1 MLGRLSKLFSSSGK
15 VSPAAITVAPTE
27 ISAGNAPTFL
37 LPQFFIR
44 HENMPMLDSHRL
56 ADWLK
61 DNVAAEFHSAIWEEV
76 KRAWLLH
83 VRDALGAGF
92 QVTESKTALLLSSL
106 NPNMAG
112 TTANFMSNALEQ
124 VRGLLDGIAQAPHG
138 DKDILIVF
146 DDAESYYRHLSFFYP
161 AAAAHGLS
169 RGMYIRAG
177 IRHFVAVKTDLYA
190 IQPVMAHE
198 MTRNC
203 LAHLPLPLWLDVGIA
218 VNAERQLVN
227 KKSCGGCGSQQL
239 HHKLLAYWDE
249 REIQEFWSG
258 ASFQRADEGLQ
269 LSYELA
275 RIMVEL
281 LAKDWQL
288 FRSFVTHAC
297 ADDAGDAAARAHLNL
312 DLGEFV
318 CVLLERDYQA
328 GWSPGVRSGIV
339 AGRETGQ
346 SAISGCAIPGM

>member
-1 MLGRLSKLFSSSGK
+1 MLGRLSKLFSNSGK
-15 VSPAAITVAPTE
+15 VSSAEIAVAPTE
-27 ISAGNAPTFL
+27 ISVSNAPAFL

-44 HENMPMLDSHRL
+44 HENMPLLDSNRL
-56 ADWLK
+56 ANWLN
-61 DNVAAEFHSAIWEEV
+61 DNVAVEFHAAIWEEV
-76 KRAWLLH
+76 KCAWLLH

-106 NPNMAG
+106 NHNMAG

-124 VRGLLDGIAQAPHG
+124 AMKVLDGIAQAPHEG
-138 DKDILIVF
+138 KDILIVF
-146 DDAESYYRHLSFFYP
+146 DEAESYCRHLSFFYP
-161 AAAAHGLS
+161 GAATHGMS

-177 IRHFVAVKTDLYA
+177 VRHFVAVKADLYA
-190 IQPVMAHE
+190 IQSVMVHE

-203 LAHLPLPLWLDVGIA
+203 LAHLPLPLWLEAGIA
-218 VNAERQLVN
+218 MNAERQLVN

-258 ASFQRADEGLQ
+258 ASFQRADEGVQ

-288 FRSFVTHAC
+288 FRSFVTHAH
-297 ADDAGDAAARAHLNL
+297 ADDAGDSAARARLNL

-328 GWSPGVRSGIV
+328 GWAPALR
-339 AGRETGQ
+339 AK
-346 SAISGCAIPGM
+346 AK